1 MELKNFIKYCQNKS
15 NDEIFKYTIIKYYEA
30 YTTEEKRKNWEN
42 YTINHQKSDDEKVEI
57 ATVTKKG

>member
-1 MELKNFIKYCQNKS
+1 MKELSDFIKYCQNKS

-42 YTINHQKSDDEKVEI
+42 YTTNITTSEDKKVQI
-57 ATVTKKG
+57 ATVTK

>member
-15 NDEIFKYTIIKYYEA
+15 NDEIFKYTITKYYQA

-42 YTINHQKSDDEKVEI
+42 YTTNITTSEDKKVQI
-57 ATVTKKG
+57 ATVTK